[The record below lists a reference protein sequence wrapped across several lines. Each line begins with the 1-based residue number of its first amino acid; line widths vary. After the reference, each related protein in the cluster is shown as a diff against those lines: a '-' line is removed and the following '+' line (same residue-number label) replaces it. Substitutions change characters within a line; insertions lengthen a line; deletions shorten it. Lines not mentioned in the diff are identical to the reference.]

1 MHALW
6 RAVRYVPTVQRITQP
21 LFRIDPGW
29 LFLVA
34 GLLLIGASVLVP
46 QEARLHDLRQQLGIL
61 ERLEDFGE
69 RRAQA
74 YAKFIDQVEA
84 GDPSVIRRLAAA
96 QLRIVDDGF
105 ERLAEADSARAPV
118 SEWIDASVPIPP
130 VEAMAPT
137 DTLLHRWTKGRHQF
151 WLGGLGAFSAFV
163 GLIVGVEHPGR
174 RRRRPVGSGLSG
186 METTETPTPAAI
198 TRPDEAVDEFADY
211 RHGAD

>member
-1 MHALW
+1 M
-6 RAVRYVPTVQRITQP
+6 QRITQP

-69 RRAQA
+69 RRALA

-84 GDPSVIRRLAAA
+84 GDPSVVRRLAAA
-96 QLRIVDDGF
+96 QLRIVDDGY
-105 ERLAEADSARAPV
+105 ERIAEADSARAPV
-118 SEWIDASVPIPP
+118 SEWIDASVPVPP

-137 DTLLHRWTKGRHQF
+137 DTLLYRWTKGRHQF

-163 GLIVGVEHPGR
+163 GLIMGVEHPGR
-174 RRRRPVGSGLSG
+174 RRRAIGSGLTG
-186 METTETPTPAAI
+186 DETTETHTPVA
-198 TRPDEAVDEFADY
+198 TSRPGEVVDEFDHY